1 MAYCSNDPGYL
12 WANTKSLGS
21 TTVVVPYTYGPHF
34 QLRVDIGAVIGLE
47 VGTGIKAAIRL
58 GLGIESRDWQAGF
71 GLKVIKRACL
81 KPGVHNTHLR
91 E

>member
-47 VGTGIKAAIRL
+47 VGTGIKAAIR
-58 GLGIESRDWQAGF
+58 
-71 GLKVIKRACL
+71 
-81 KPGVHNTHLR
+81 
-91 E
+91 